1 MGLWNFLKLKPAKIT
16 NEEQL
21 IYDISGAIIA
31 ISDIT
36 TDELYE
42 HSKIIDKTH
51 AFDITIEYLSAPHAW
66 GLPEWARKLTGRDFR
81 PPHTRGDSPATVSF
95 KIKMAESAPHAWG

>member
-42 HSKIIDKTH
+42 HSKIIDRT
-51 AFDITIEYLSAPHAW
+51 L
-66 GLPEWARKLTGRDFR
+66 
-81 PPHTRGDSPATVSF
+81 
-95 KIKMAESAPHAWG
+95 

>member
-1 MGLWNFLKLKPAKIT
+1 MGFFDFLKSKPVKTTT
-16 NEEQL
+16 NEDQL

-42 HSKIIDKTH
+42 HSKVTDRPSLICRFPASRGACCRKRRYIGKIHPLAWDCH
-51 AFDITIEYLSAPHAW
+51 FADIPLTQLSTQIHHPH
-66 GLPEWARKLTGRDFR
+66 LP
-81 PPHTRGDSPATVSF
+81 P
-95 KIKMAESAPHAWG
+95 M